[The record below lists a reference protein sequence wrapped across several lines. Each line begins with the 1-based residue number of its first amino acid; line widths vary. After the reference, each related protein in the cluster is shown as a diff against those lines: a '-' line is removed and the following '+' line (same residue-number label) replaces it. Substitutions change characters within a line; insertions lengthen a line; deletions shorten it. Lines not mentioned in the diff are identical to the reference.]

1 MEDQNIIYIL
11 AGALGLL
18 LYYLLTQWAHQIH
31 KRNRYLEAQIKLLS
45 KIAEKSGVS
54 TDDIE
59 VINRVAETTYK
70 PLS

>member
-1 MEDQNIIYIL
+1 MYVG
-11 AGALGLL
+11 GAIAAVA
-18 LYYLLTQWAHQIH
+18 LYYAFTQWAHQIH

-45 KIAEKSGVS
+45 KIAEMQGVK

-59 VINRVAETTYK
+59 VINRVAETKYQ